1 MKTYYELETAVIEWA
16 NARQIIRN
24 SNPEAQATKTLEE
37 VHELLDA
44 IDGDNRAEMID
55 AYGDILVTLIIGSR
69 IAGVNLIECLEVA
82 YSVIK
87 DRTGHLDENG
97 VFVKDKC

>member
-1 MKTYYELETAVIEWA
+1 MKTYDELEAAIIEWA
-16 NARQIIRN
+16 NARQIISN
-24 SNPEAQATKTLEE
+24 SNPMAQASKTLEE

-44 IDGDNRAEMID
+44 IDENNRAEMID

-69 IAGVNLIECLEVA
+69 IAGFNLTECLEVA
-82 YSVIK
+82 YSIIK
-87 DRTGHLDENG
+87 DRTGHLDKNG